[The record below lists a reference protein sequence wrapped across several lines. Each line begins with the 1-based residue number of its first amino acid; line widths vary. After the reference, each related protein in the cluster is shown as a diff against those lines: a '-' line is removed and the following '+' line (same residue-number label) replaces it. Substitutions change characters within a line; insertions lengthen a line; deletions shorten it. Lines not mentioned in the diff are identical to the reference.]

1 MRVGLTLPQFRDD
14 ADDALATARQ
24 AEELGLD
31 GVFVF
36 DHLWPIGRPD
46 GPALQS
52 RVLLGAL
59 AVETGRVVL
68 GPLVARV
75 SLLANAVL
83 AHEMETLHRM
93 LGDRLI
99 VGLGTGD
106 AMSRPENER
115 AGVPFPSVAERV
127 ADLEDCCRRLRDLG
141 LRTWVGGNAARLRSL
156 AGREADGWNGWST
169 GEHDFAAQAADVVE
183 QARAAGRRVDITWGG
198 QVLIGRNPAAAVAKL
213 EQHGPRVG
221 LVHGTVDDLRRHFAT
236 LAAHGASWAVCAPL
250 DVGAGSDAVELLAE
264 ARTATT
270 TLPS

>member
-14 ADDALATARQ
+14 ADEAFATAHR

-59 AVETGRVVL
+59 AVEMSRVVL

-83 AHEMETLHRM
+83 AHEMETLYRM

-106 AMSRPENER
+106 SLSRAENER
-115 AGVPFPSVAERV
+115 AGVPFLSVAERV
-127 ADLEDCCRRLRDLG
+127 ADLEDCCRRLRAVG
-141 LRTWVGGNAARLRSL
+141 ISTWVGGHAARVRS
-156 AGREADGWNGWST
+156 AAAHEADGWNGWSA
-169 GEHDFAAQAADVVE
+169 GAHDFAADAVDVLERAA
-183 QARAAGRRVDITWGG
+183 AAGRRVEVTWGG
-198 QVLIGRNPAAAVAKL
+198 QVLIGRTTAEAAAKL
-213 EQHGPRVG
+213 EQYGHRAG
-221 LVHGTVDDLRRHFAT
+221 LVHGTVDDLRRHFAA
-236 LAAHGASWAVCAPL
+236 LAALGVTWAVCAPL
-250 DVGAGSDAVELLAE
+250 DIGTGSDAVEMVAE
-264 ARTATT
+264 ARD
-270 TLPS
+270 LHG